1 MSQPVL
7 TIFRSRLRPD
17 AQADYEH
24 VAERMDHLA
33 AQQPGFIGMKTFA
46 AADGERVSIVEFASA
61 AEALAW
67 RNHPEHREAQRLGRE
82 RFYASYDV
90 IVCTPLRRY
99 IFPEPAPSP

>member
-17 AQADYEH
+17 AAPEYGR
-24 VAERMDHLA
+24 VAERMDQLA
-33 AQQPGFIGMKTFA
+33 AQQPGFIGIKTFVA
-46 AADGERVSIVEFASA
+46 DDGERVSIVEFASA

-67 RNHPEHREAQRLGRE
+67 RNHPEHRAAQELGRE
-82 RFYASYDV
+82 QFYAAYDV

-99 IFPEPAPSP
+99 TFP

>member
-17 AQADYEH
+17 AELEYGR
-24 VAERMDHLA
+24 VAERMDQLA
-33 AQQPGFIGMKTFA
+33 AQQPGFLGIKTFA
-46 AADGERVSIVEFASA
+46 AGDGERVSIVEFASA

-67 RNHPEHREAQRLGRE
+67 RNHPEHRAAQQLGRE
-82 RFYASYDV
+82 KFYAAYDV

-99 IFPEPAPSP
+99 TFP